1 MSEREH
7 IEERV
12 FDLDGEQ
19 ARVPSREAAPA
30 AEISEIPGIFHTP
43 DMTSVYRDLDPQD
56 GAVIGLDINSEG
68 AIRNF
73 QRQSDTFFDLVELD
87 MKNTPAG
94 GIVPLSG
101 IRYLSTERA
110 RYSQDPADVDGP
122 EDLSTNRPGNI
133 ARRSDSI
140 KPYPEEDRFDDRNN
154 SDIFDGVIGHAHRGG
169 RLEQEAQRR
178 NRAVFDRQAW
188 NDLSSK
194 E

>member
-1 MSEREH
+1 MIEREH

-19 ARVPSREAAPA
+19 ARVPSIEAAPA
-30 AEISEIPGIFHTP
+30 AEISEIPGIIHIP
-43 DMTSVYRDLDPQD
+43 DVTSVYRDLDPQD

-122 EDLSTNRPGNI
+122 EDLSTNSPGNSE
-133 ARRSDSI
+133 RRSA
-140 KPYPEEDRFDDRNN
+140 KTFGYLEEDVSDDPERLG
-154 SDIFDGVIGHAHRGG
+154 DIVVGSSSGGELHKIYVGRRGTN
-169 RLEQEAQRR
+169 RR
-178 NRAVFDRQAW
+178 SFSEDAMRDFKPEN
-188 NDLSSK
+188 
-194 E
+194 